1 VRTFVDTSALYALLD
16 EDDGEHAAAA
26 KWLVAAGSETDRVL
40 VTHSYVVVETAALVY
55 HRLGRLAA
63 RVLFDAFVPA
73 LSVCFVDEALH
84 RRAVAAHLV
93 AAGDLSLVD
102 CASFELMR
110 DLGVE
115 EAFAFDS
122 DFRREGFETVP

>member
-16 EDDGEHAAAA
+16 EDDQGHGTAAE
-26 KWLVAAGSETDRVL
+26 WLTAHGLEPDQL
-40 VTHSYVVVETAALVY
+40 LITHNYVVVEVAALVY
-55 HRLGRLAA
+55 RRLGRRAA

-73 LSVCFVDEALH
+73 LSVFFVDEALH

-110 DLGVE
+110 DLGIE
-115 EAFAFDS
+115 RAFAFDS
-122 DFRREGFETVP
+122 DFRKEGFTTVP